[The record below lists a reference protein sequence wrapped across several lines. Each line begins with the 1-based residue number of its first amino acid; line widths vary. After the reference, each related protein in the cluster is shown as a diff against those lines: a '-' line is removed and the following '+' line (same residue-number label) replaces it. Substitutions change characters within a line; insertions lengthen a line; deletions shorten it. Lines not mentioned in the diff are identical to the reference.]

1 LNLRNAAVLL
11 ILMLDQDVFLE
22 PRSARRPEV
31 AQRAVELE
39 SLVKVAHVVLQIV
52 SAGCRVRAPI
62 TWKPYALDAKRSA
75 Y

>member
-1 LNLRNAAVLL
+1 
-11 ILMLDQDVFLE
+11 MLEQDVLLE

-39 SLVKVAHVVLQIV
+39 SLVEVAHVMLQV
-52 SAGCRVRAPI
+52 VGAGCRVRAPI
-62 TWKPYALDAKRSA
+62 TGKPYALNAKHSA

>member
-1 LNLRNAAVLL
+1 LRNAADLL
-11 ILMLDQDVFLE
+11 ILMLEQDVLLE

-39 SLVKVAHVVLQIV
+39 SLVKVAHVVLKVV
-52 SAGCRVRAPI
+52 SAGCRVRAP
-62 TWKPYALDAKRSA
+62 TTRKPYALNATLSA